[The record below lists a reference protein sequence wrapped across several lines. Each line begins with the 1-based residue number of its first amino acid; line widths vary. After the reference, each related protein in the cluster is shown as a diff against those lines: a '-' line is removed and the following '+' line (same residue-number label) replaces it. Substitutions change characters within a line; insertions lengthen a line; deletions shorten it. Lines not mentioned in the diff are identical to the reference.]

1 MRIDIMAAPN
11 SKITI
16 RTSYNL
22 TAFSLYP
29 RYLDS
34 ERRCTNLTIMISEVV
49 KIIQE
54 VIPDFVIGYSVD
66 PVRQKIADSW
76 PDSIDDAVGMKN
88 K

>member
-1 MRIDIMAAPN
+1 MIQSADALI
-11 SKITI
+11 
-16 RTSYNL
+16 
-22 TAFSLYP
+22 
-29 RYLDS
+29 
-34 ERRCTNLTIMISEVV
+34 LTIMISEVV